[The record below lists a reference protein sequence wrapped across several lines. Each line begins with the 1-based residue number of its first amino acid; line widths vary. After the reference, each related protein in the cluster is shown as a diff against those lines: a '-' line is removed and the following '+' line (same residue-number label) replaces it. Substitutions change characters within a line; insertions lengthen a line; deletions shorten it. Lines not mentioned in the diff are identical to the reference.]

1 MMSKTQQIEQLL
13 DSISVRFPDKRMH
26 NLVKMSKSRK
36 KTIMIEYLEGSEE
49 EFHREFECR
58 NIFEVSHWEEKWK
71 KGLYISPL

>member
-1 MMSKTQQIEQLL
+1 
-13 DSISVRFPDKRMH
+13 
-26 NLVKMSKSRK
+26 
-36 KTIMIEYLEGSEE
+36 MIEYLEGSEE